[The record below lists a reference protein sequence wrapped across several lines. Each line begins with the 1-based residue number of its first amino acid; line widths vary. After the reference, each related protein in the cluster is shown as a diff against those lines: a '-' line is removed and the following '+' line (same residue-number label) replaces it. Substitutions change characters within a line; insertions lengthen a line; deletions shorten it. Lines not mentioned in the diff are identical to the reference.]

1 LISEPIFGWK
11 ITMSILFLVLLGST
25 VAFYL
30 GKSSALVGFLLGVI
44 LGGTNFYLSAYLLF
58 RLVKDSVGRARLAVF
73 SGFLL
78 RLILLG
84 AILFGAIKILQLNI
98 GITLIAFLIAHTILL
113 FILLGNYSSLNQIF
127 RRWGG
132 INP

>member
-1 LISEPIFGWK
+1 MISEPIFGWK
-11 ITMSILFLVLLGST
+11 ITISILFLVLLGST
-25 VAFYL
+25 LAFYL
-30 GKSSALVGFLLGVI
+30 GRSSALVGFLLGVI

-58 RLVKDSVGRARLAVF
+58 RLVKESAMRARLAVF
-73 SGFLL
+73 FGFLL

-98 GITLIAFLIAHTILL
+98 GVTLIAFLIAHTILL

-127 RRWGG
+127 HRWGG